1 MDNHESHISL
11 AAIDKAREGGIVLL
25 TIPLKTFHKLQPL
38 NKSVCS
44 PFKASYNRAAD
55 NWMRSN
61 PGKRVPIYEIADLIH
76 EAHLNSMVPRNI
88 LSGFSSTV
96 NCLYNPDVLSSADF
110 APAVVTDN
118 DIATEQMNSPVQT
131 LHSLQDAIQL
141 AAEEQSINLNPDS
154 SIVDM
159 ANDAE
164 FLLTLSENDQAHLSE
179 YISPANILPL
189 PKAAPLKRH
198 QDAEVAKQEYL
209 LTLLSEMK

>member
-1 MDNHESHISL
+1 
-11 AAIDKAREGGIVLL
+11 
-25 TIPLKTFHKLQPL
+25 
-38 NKSVCS
+38 
-44 PFKASYNRAAD
+44 
-55 NWMRSN
+55 MRSIS
-61 PGKRVPIYEIADLIH
+61 GKKVTIYEIADLIH

-88 LSGFSSTV
+88 PSGFSSTV

-159 ANDAE
+159 ENDAE
-164 FLLTLSENDQAHLSE
+164 FLSTLSENDQAHLSE
-179 YISPANILPL
+179 YISPSNILPL
-189 PKAAPLKRH
+189 PKAAPH
-198 QDAEVAKQEYL
+198 QDAEVTKQEYL